1 MAKENKQAYNY
12 AEMIASVKA
21 QSDTSTRIKLNATPA
36 VAYTVDGATIDE
48 RILTHSEYGES
59 LAVNATLIGTNDPAH
74 TDNIGSKVAFY
85 LTGKRRE
92 AYEEKVNAGANLV
105 VVHFVVGETVQLKS
119 GRDYLPLEVVA
130 EIKEGA

>member
-1 MAKENKQAYNY
+1 MAKENKAYNY
-12 AEMIASVKA
+12 EEMISAVKA
-21 QSDTSTRIKLNATPA
+21 QSDTSTRIKLNATEK

-59 LAVNATLIGTNDPAH
+59 LAVNATLIGTNDDAN

-92 AYEEKVNAGANLV
+92 AYEEAVNAGANLV
-105 VVHFVVGETVQLKS
+105 VVHFICGETVQLKS
-119 GRDYLPLEVVA
+119 GRDYIPLAVNA

>member
-1 MAKENKQAYNY
+1 MAKKTEAYNY
-12 AEMIASVKA
+12 AEMISAVKA

-36 VAYTVDGATIDE
+36 VAYTLDGATIDE

-59 LAVNATLIGTNDPAH
+59 LAVNGTLIGTNDDAH
-74 TDNIGSKVAFY
+74 NDNIGKKVAFY

-92 AYEEKVNAGANLV
+92 AYEEAVNAGANLQ
-105 VVHFVVGETVQLKS
+105 VVHFVCGETVQLKS
-119 GRDYLPLEVVA
+119 GRDYIPLNVVA